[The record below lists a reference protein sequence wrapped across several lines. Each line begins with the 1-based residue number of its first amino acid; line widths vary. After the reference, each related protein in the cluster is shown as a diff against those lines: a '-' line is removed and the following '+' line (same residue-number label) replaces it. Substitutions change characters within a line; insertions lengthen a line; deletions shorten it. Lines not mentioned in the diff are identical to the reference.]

1 MEFWL
6 EIDQYY
12 SLLFR
17 ITEKFGQCQYTDV
30 ALEVAI
36 VILHTQTKR
45 SNVIILKSLD
55 FIISEKILIK
65 KVFKG
70 RVDCELFDHKVVCSN
85 HFVNGKPSYKEPNPT
100 LYLVPSDI
108 TKPSPKKR
116 KTPVRKELLSSTLS
130 SEKSCRQGNK
140 NDNNSDGSV
149 QCSLHSTLKFSHS
162 SRDLDV
168 KFYTELKNSEIIKI
182 LFDFYMH

>member
-12 SLLFR
+12 SLFFR

-108 TKPSPKKR
+108 TNLPLKSVKH
-116 KTPVRKELLSSTLS
+116 LL
-130 SEKSCRQGNK
+130 EKSYC
-140 NDNNSDGSV
+140 
-149 QCSLHSTLKFSHS
+149 LPH
-162 SRDLDV
+162 
-168 KFYTELKNSEIIKI
+168 
-182 LFDFYMH
+182 